1 MVTVLLWRHS
11 LRRLPS
17 MTCLKRIK
25 EERESFLS
33 AIHDLIAQIGDPLLR
48 GRLAAAWDAAL
59 KEKKFGL
66 VFEDHLPELL
76 PLHGAK
82 PRKGDLVCPRKGALK
97 DVWQVK
103 SVQSGVAFCIKP
115 ASEEHPS
122 DPVRVAA
129 QPVQFPVEELLVVRE
144 FGEPIFPALVPVDAV
159 ANGPNDAPWHTLIEA
174 DNYHAL
180 QLLDYLYA
188 GQVDCIYID
197 PPYNTGARDWK
208 YNNDYVDG
216 NDGWR
221 HSKWL
226 AFMERRLALSK
237 RLLNPASS
245 VLVVTIDE
253 KEYLHLGMLLEQ
265 MFPDARMQMVTIVIN
280 APGQTR
286 KQQLARVEEYAYFL
300 FFGSAEPPLVADDL
314 LNDKPSHNPSTVRW
328 ESLLRS
334 GTNSRR
340 VDRPALFYPV
350 FIRPATRELIGA
362 GDSKPFGSSRSE
374 WQIPDGATA
383 VWPLKSDGSEGNWRT
398 SPEYL
403 RQLARKGFVRVGE
416 YRADEGRGTIWY
428 LGKSAIQKI
437 ETGEILVSGRDDQGA
452 VIVTP
457 NPEVANGRKTVAK
470 TVWNRSS
477 HHAGWHGTN
486 LVGAML
492 PGKTFPFPKSL
503 YSVVDALRLTVGQ
516 KRNGLT
522 LDFFAGSGTTLNAIN
537 LLNASDGGLRR
548 CILVTNNEVSAE
560 ESASLS
566 SRGLQPGDA
575 EWEAQGICRSVTWP
589 RSKYTIMGRRDDG
602 SVLAGEYLTGNTV
615 EREKPRRF
623 TQIGFID
630 PSLLDTPAKKK
641 QVIALIDGLP
651 QTLVKDLCP
660 FIVSDDHKASVLFD
674 PAAANDWMA
683 ALDGQEHIADFYIV
697 TPTKRIFDGLK
708 AQVVD
713 LLGPLLIPE
722 EERRPMS
729 EGFAAN
735 LAYFKLDFLE
745 KERVSL
751 RRAFR
756 EIVPLLWLKAGSVG
770 PRPELKRSDP
780 EPTLFVA
787 DGSNF
792 VVLLDETRMGR
803 LKQVVGRDGLSY
815 VFIVTDADESF
826 KTMAQEVR
834 EVAGKANPGLQ
845 VVQLYRDYLLNFMIN
860 KNQGRAAGQAGTQGA
875 RA

>member
-1 MVTVLLWRHS
+1 
-11 LRRLPS
+11 
-17 MTCLKRIK
+17 
-25 EERESFLS
+25 LS
-33 AIHDLIAQIGDPLLR
+33 AIHDLIAQVGDPLLR
-48 GRLAAAWDAAL
+48 ERLAAAWDAAL

-208 YNNDYVDG
+208 YNNDYVDS

-226 AFMERRLALSK
+226 AFMEKRLKLAK
-237 RLLNPASS
+237 RLLKPDTG
-245 VLVVTIDE
+245 VLIVTIDE
-253 KEYLHLGMLLEQ
+253 HEVHHLGMLLERE
-265 MFPDARMQMVTIVIN
+265 FPEAWRQLVTIVIN
-280 APGQTR
+280 QKGVAQGR
-286 KQQLARVEEYAYFL
+286 LSRAEEYAL
-300 FFGSAEPPLVADDL
+300 FCFNPGVTLAAHHDDL
-314 LNDKPSHNPSTVRW
+314 LSPDRGDSKRFQTPRW
-328 ESLLRS
+328 ERLLRG

-340 VDRPALFYPV
+340 EDRYGLFFPITVDPAKRK
-350 FIRPATRELIGA
+350 IIEIG
-362 GDSKPFGSSRSE
+362 DPLP
-374 WQIPDGATA
+374 PDQQPDLSNLSDRRTA
-383 VWPLKSDGSEGNWRT
+383 WPLRTDGTLGNWRV
-398 SPEYL
+398 SPPTL
-403 RQLARKGFVRVGE
+403 RLLLAKGYVKLGGF
-416 YRADEGRGTIWY
+416 DEARGTWTILY
-428 LGKSAIQKI
+428 LGQKAQNQI
-437 ETGEILVSGRDDQGA
+437 EAGLIEVVSRDEVTGEVA
-452 VIVTP
+452 VRYTEAQQRSI
-457 NPEVANGRKTVAK
+457 K
-470 TVWNRSS
+470 TVWHRATHDAGNYGSS
-477 HHAGWHGTN
+477 LLRGILGE
-486 LVGAML
+486 G
-492 PGKTFPFPKSL
+492 GKFSFPKSL
-503 YSVVDALRLTVGQ
+503 YATRDAVAAVVRDRSNALIV
-516 KRNGLT
+516 
-522 LDFFAGSGTTLNAIN
+522 DFFAGSGTTLNAVN
-537 LLNASDGGLRR
+537 LLNATDGGQRR

-630 PSLLDTPAKKK
+630 PSQLDTPAKKK